1 MNRTYAPLHV
11 HSHYSLLDGLPSPQR
26 IVQRAEEIGA
36 PAIALTDHGS
46 IFGIVAFAKA
56 ARKAGIK
63 SIPGIELYVCLDDPS
78 IKTVA
83 NNKRFHLT
91 VLARNEAGLSAL
103 MKLVSETNRP
113 DYFYRKPR
121 INLAGLAEFTAGG
134 NLICLSGCLAGRLSS
149 GLFVDLDEACRI
161 STTTEDPRRVRR
173 LLRDDWKDRAA
184 EIVEQHQRV
193 FGRENFWIELQ
204 NEGMAVQQVVVDC
217 LRDLARGMN
226 LRSVATLDA
235 HYACKGDAEDQRL
248 LLYSQMHTTAE
259 AQERLKMR
267 GGDTMAFFHLDTF
280 HIYDLDEMKAQYTD
294 AEIEAT
300 LEIADMIRS
309 PEIGRKPCLPKFSN
323 ETTERAGCT
332 SDEYLARLCR
342 EGAADKL
349 AHLSPKQKKVY
360 WARIERELRVI
371 AEAKLADYFLIV
383 WDACNYVDSRN
394 GPRGK
399 GRGSGAGS
407 LVNYVLGITDVDP
420 IEYGLLFERFYNA
433 SRNIPPHFNAG
444 ARDFMSW
451 YGENF
456 ENLHECDPSAA
467 RHTLG
472 RRAKRLKRMS
482 NCSLIRQEAKWIDE
496 HNPRMWCYLSDQLP
510 KDGPL
515 QKHPN
520 PHNSHLAYALGLADE
535 LDAQRPVETVEGH
548 VSLPD
553 IDVDIGVVFRGEVI
567 EYLKRRWGEDH
578 VAQMIT
584 FGRLQGKAA
593 LKEVFRAQ
601 PDTARHLMRVKAVK
615 EGKDPNDVAEH
626 PFDVCNDITRHIPD
640 EAMIV
645 DDLRQMREETGDDG
659 YGILRWAVE
668 HVVQVGR
675 AYEWYKPLF
684 DQAMRIEG
692 TKKSQSRHAGG
703 IVIADAP
710 IADLVPLA
718 YDAKT
723 KARVCGLEMGDA
735 ETMGAVKFDF
745 LGVTVLDKLWFAE
758 RLVNGNGQG
767 PTLDQAHVAHV
778 DGGE

>member
-1 MNRTYAPLHV
+1 
-11 HSHYSLLDGLPSPQR
+11 
-26 IVQRAEEIGA
+26 
-36 PAIALTDHGS
+36 
-46 IFGIVAFAKA
+46 
-56 ARKAGIK
+56 
-63 SIPGIELYVCLDDPS
+63 
-78 IKTVA
+78 
-83 NNKRFHLT
+83 
-91 VLARNEAGLSAL
+91 
-103 MKLVSETNRP
+103 
-113 DYFYRKPR
+113 
-121 INLAGLAEFTAGG
+121 
-134 NLICLSGCLAGRLSS
+134 
-149 GLFVDLDEACRI
+149 
-161 STTTEDPRRVRR
+161 
-173 LLRDDWKDRAA
+173 
-184 EIVEQHQRV
+184 
-193 FGRENFWIELQ
+193 
-204 NEGMAVQQVVVDC
+204 
-217 LRDLARGMN
+217 
-226 LRSVATLDA
+226 
-235 HYACKGDAEDQRL
+235 
-248 LLYSQMHTTAE
+248 
-259 AQERLKMR
+259 
-267 GGDTMAFFHLDTF
+267 
-280 HIYDLDEMKAQYTD
+280 
-294 AEIEAT
+294 
-300 LEIADMIRS
+300 
-309 PEIGRKPCLPKFSN
+309 
-323 ETTERAGCT
+323 
-332 SDEYLARLCR
+332 
-342 EGAADKL
+342 
-349 AHLSPKQKKVY
+349 
-360 WARIERELRVI
+360 
-371 AEAKLADYFLIV
+371 
-383 WDACNYVDSRN
+383 
-394 GPRGK
+394 
-399 GRGSGAGS
+399 
-407 LVNYVLGITDVDP
+407 
-420 IEYGLLFERFYNA
+420 
-433 SRNIPPHFNAG
+433 
-444 ARDFMSW
+444 
-451 YGENF
+451 
-456 ENLHECDPSAA
+456 
-467 RHTLG
+467 
-472 RRAKRLKRMS
+472 MS

-535 LDAQRPVETVEGH
+535 LDAERPVETVEGH